1 MTDMIEG
8 PVAVLIP
15 AGGRGIRLG
24 GPRKQ
29 FRRLGDEPVLV
40 HTLRVFDRH
49 PDVAHLVVAVP
60 EEARKALLVELR
72 RVGLTKLTAVVAGG
86 QSRCESVR
94 AALAAT
100 PPEAG
105 ILLVHDAVR
114 PFVDARDI
122 GAVVQGV
129 RRSGAAALGIAV
141 TDTMRYGED
150 GRFGESVSR
159 KGLYRMQTPQ
169 GFRRD
174 WFERAHRLAEERR
187 LAATDDVEIVMQV
200 GQSVEIIAGSWR
212 NLKITT
218 PEDWEF
224 AQLLWAH
231 RELREGN

>member
-1 MTDMIEG
+1 MADLIEG
-8 PVAVLIP
+8 PVAALIP
-15 AGGRGIRLG
+15 AGGRGMRLG

-49 PDVAHLVVAVP
+49 PDVDHLVVAVP
-60 EEARKALLVELR
+60 AEAREALLVELC
-72 RVGLTKLTAVVAGG
+72 RVGLSKLTAVVAGG
-86 QSRCESVR
+86 QSRCDSVR

-100 PPEAG
+100 APEVG

-114 PFVDARDI
+114 PFVDAHQI
-122 GAVVQGV
+122 EAVVQGV

-141 TDTMRYGED
+141 MDTMRYGQN
-150 GRFGESVSR
+150 GKFGETVSR
-159 KGLYRMQTPQ
+159 TGLYRMQTPQ

-174 WFERAHRLAEERR
+174 WFESAHRLAKEQRFT
-187 LAATDDVEIVMQV
+187 ATDDVGIVKNR
-200 GQSVEIIAGSWR
+200 GHAVEIIAGNWR

-231 RELREGN
+231 REAHEGI